1 MNRALLSLVAVGCI
15 SAPTIC
21 WGQAASTA
29 LQSIRGNS
37 GALDPTSIDG
47 VIRNDVGSIYRGN
60 DLGDGV
66 GGVLSTGLSTSVA
79 LNQQQSR
86 AQSTSRPTSTFNPT
100 RIGTSSKPFANSS
113 VDNTVSPYL
122 NLFLSD
128 SLTSD
133 PNFVPYQ
140 SLVRPQQNQMDFN
153 RQIQAQ
159 GQALNRRVQEIAAK
173 PAFNPQG
180 SEQQL
185 PTGHSTVFGNMS
197 HYYPQPQRR

>member
-1 MNRALLSLVAVGCI
+1 M
-15 SAPTIC
+15 
-21 WGQAASTA
+21 
-29 LQSIRGNS
+29 
-37 GALDPTSIDG
+37 
-47 VIRNDVGSIYRGN
+47 IRNDVGSIYRGN